1 MLILAI
7 YTKLELYPHPVDL
20 LMVHSVSFFGI
31 HLQSRLDASIILSY
45 PVSLL
50 FPYWVYNS
58 IILLVFPSHVE
69 RDDLAKVSLPGIA
82 MLSLSRGWRFNPHP
96 HTPQLLYT
104 QTKKKKGKGGLPG
117 TLFRPN
123 SHRIYLPSFSF
134 LLFSSAFIMLL
145 SKIFFV
151 LSIVSWSWDVILLQF
166 FQKCCASSSK
176 LPTVNICIL
185 LCSMP
190 YI

>member
-104 QTKKKKGKGGLPG
+104 QTKKKKEKVVSLGPYSVQ
-117 TLFRPN
+117 TLIGF
-123 SHRIYLPSFSF
+123 IFLPSLF
-134 LLFSSAFIMLL
+134 FSSLL
-145 SKIFFV
+145 H
-151 LSIVSWSWDVILLQF
+151 
-166 FQKCCASSSK
+166 
-176 LPTVNICIL
+176 L
-185 LCSMP
+185 LCF
-190 YI
+190 